1 MSRFVPV
8 LGREGD
14 IWQGP
19 GDLIDELEEFTCA
32 LYGNLRTTSV
42 NELSCVT
49 WYYHICVIQLLL
61 PVSTL
66 DASKALT
73 LKVWK
78 LSHIAEPDIPSPF
91 RHGWTNQDG
100 TL

>member
-19 GDLIDELEEFTCA
+19 DDLIDELEEFTCA

-49 WYYHICVIQLLL
+49 WYCHIFSDTAASTSVYPRCLKSIDFESLEI
-61 PVSTL
+61 VSYC
-66 DASKALT
+66 
-73 LKVWK
+73 
-78 LSHIAEPDIPSPF
+78 
-91 RHGWTNQDG
+91 
-100 TL
+100 

>member
-19 GDLIDELEEFTCA
+19 DDLIDELEEFTCA

-42 NELSCVT
+42 NELSCHLCDTAASTSVYT
-49 WYYHICVIQLLL
+49 RCLKSIDFESLEI
-61 PVSTL
+61 VSYC
-66 DASKALT
+66 
-73 LKVWK
+73 
-78 LSHIAEPDIPSPF
+78 
-91 RHGWTNQDG
+91 
-100 TL
+100 